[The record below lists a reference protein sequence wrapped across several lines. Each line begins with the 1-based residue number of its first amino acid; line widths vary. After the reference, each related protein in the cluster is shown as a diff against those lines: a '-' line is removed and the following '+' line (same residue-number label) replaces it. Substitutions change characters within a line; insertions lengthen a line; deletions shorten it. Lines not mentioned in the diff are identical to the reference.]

1 MKMNRHFPTVARLVF
16 LAAMAMGLSG
26 CLSHWF
32 LDSET
37 RLQVENATEDCSI
50 IRVSVASEDSSKT
63 VSWITETLLPG
74 ERSHVVREDWV
85 GEFLFRVDY
94 TNSTDAEGDT
104 LSEYRTIEIE
114 GGSVYLK
121 IKGDA
126 DSLEIV
132 VK

>member
-1 MKMNRHFPTVARLVF
+1 MKKSVRSLLVLAMMFACCTV
-16 LAAMAMGLSG
+16 LSG

-37 RLQVENATEDCSI
+37 RLQVQNVTDDCSI
-50 IRVSVASEDSSKT
+50 IRISVSSEDSTKF
-63 VSWITETLLPG
+63 VPWISETLLPG

-121 IKGDA
+121 IGGDA
-126 DSLEIV
+126 DSLEII

>member
-1 MKMNRHFPTVARLVF
+1 M
-16 LAAMAMGLSG
+16 
-26 CLSHWF
+26 
-32 LDSET
+32 
-37 RLQVENATEDCSI
+37 
-50 IRVSVASEDSSKT
+50 
-63 VSWITETLLPG
+63 
-74 ERSHVVREDWV
+74 VREDWV

-121 IKGDA
+121 IGGDA

>member
-1 MKMNRHFPTVARLVF
+1 MKTFKSLSVL
-16 LAAMAMGLSG
+16 LAAIACCFVLTG
-26 CLSHWF
+26 CLSHWI

-50 IRVSVASEDSSKT
+50 IRVSVVSEDSSKT

-104 LSEYRTIEIE
+104 LSEYKSIEIE
-114 GGSVYLK
+114 GGSIYLK

>member
-1 MKMNRHFPTVARLVF
+1 MKTFKSLSVL
-16 LAAMAMGLSG
+16 LAAIACCFALTG
-26 CLSHWF
+26 CLSQWI

-50 IRVSVASEDSSKT
+50 IRVSVVSEDSSKT

-104 LSEYRTIEIE
+104 LSEYKSIEIE
-114 GGSVYLK
+114 GGSIYLK